1 MNAIFDQYAEHY
13 DGWFKTPAGNKVFEL
28 ELKTLLDL
36 IKPSQGMRM
45 LDVGIGTG
53 IFTLEFVKSGMD
65 VSGIDPSNKM
75 IEIAT
80 KRGLSAKF
88 GSGEAIPFKDNSFDV
103 VLSMTSLEFS
113 NNPDKFV
120 SEMVRVAKPSGLIV
134 VAVLNLFSFY
144 GINRKL
150 NCLFSKSVFSDSH
163 FYSFWELKKLLR
175 RHISLEEVTS
185 SVFFNPNPPEF
196 ILKKA
201 EAIEA
206 FGKKYCKPFG
216 ALLVGKGSKK

>member
-1 MNAIFDQYAEHY
+1 MNAIFDKYAEHY
-13 DGWFKTPAGNKVFEL
+13 DIWFKTPSGNKVFEL
-28 ELKTLLDL
+28 ELKTLFDL
-36 IKPSQGMRM
+36 IKPSQGMKI

-53 IFTLEFVKSGMD
+53 IFALEFAKRGMD

-80 KRGLSAKF
+80 KRGLSAKV
-88 GSGEAIPFKDNSFDV
+88 GSGEAIPFEDNLFDA

-120 SEMVRVAKPSGLIV
+120 SEMARVAKPSGIVV

-144 GINRKL
+144 GINRRF
-150 NCLFSKSVFSDSH
+150 NGLFSKSVFSGSH
-163 FYSFWELKKLLR
+163 FYNFLELKKLLR
-175 RHISLEEVTS
+175 RHILLDEVTS

-196 ILKKA
+196 VLTKA
-201 EAIEA
+201 SAIEA

-216 ALLVGKGSKK
+216 ALLAGKGSKK